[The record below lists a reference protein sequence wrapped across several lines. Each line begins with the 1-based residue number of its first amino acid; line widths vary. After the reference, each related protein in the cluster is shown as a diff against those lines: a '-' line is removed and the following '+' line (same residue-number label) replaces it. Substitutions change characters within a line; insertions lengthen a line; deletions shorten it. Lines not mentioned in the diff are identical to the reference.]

1 MDKQDSAYEKLFS
14 LPDPTLQPERIL
26 WLHVIAQL
34 LIDVTSKRKDIK
46 GEVIEWMASEDFE
59 IVCGMASL
67 CPVYMHRLFTALGKD
82 KNKKRAFKKAMEFRF
97 LLRTYVESN
106 IGEIDK
112 R

>member
-1 MDKQDSAYEKLFS
+1 MPDTHSAYEGLMHLNGTALS
-14 LPDPTLQPERIL
+14 NERIL
-26 WLHVIAQL
+26 WLHVVAQL

-46 GEVIEWMASEDFE
+46 GDVVEWMATEDFE
-59 IVCGMASL
+59 IVCDMAGL
-67 CPVYMHRLFTALGKD
+67 DPVYMHRLFSALGRD
-82 KNKKRAFKKAMEFRF
+82 RNKKRAFKKAMEFRF